1 MTNGRPTHYW
11 LRYTDGDGAWNR
23 RGPAPGEEL
32 AALRRGIGRDPGT
45 VASMWPYY
53 TQLDDAGRRTERL
66 EAEHLALTLF
76 AVHQQSQARPVHRTG
91 VGLGTA
97 LLALRRSG
105 KFSEEALDR
114 RVGAAA
120 TATST
125 GEVAHHLRGLV
136 TQLRGVSDVA
146 GLDYTRLF
154 RDLRNW
160 HIAERRAE
168 VRRRWGGQYFAWTR
182 ETADTAVSPSPTHSE
197 ENQ

>member
-1 MTNGRPTHYW
+1 MTDGPPHFW
-11 LRYTDGDGAWNR
+11 LRHTDGEGTWNT
-23 RGPAPGEEL
+23 RGPIPGEAL
-32 AALRRGIGRDPGT
+32 AALRRGIGREPGT

-53 TQLDDAGRRTERL
+53 TQLDDTGRATDRL
-66 EAEHLALTLF
+66 QAEHLALTLF
-76 AVHQQSQARPVHRTG
+76 AVHQQSQPRPAHRTG

-97 LLALRRSG
+97 LLTLRRSAT
-105 KFSEEALDR
+105 FSEEALDR
-114 RVGAAA
+114 RFGAAA

-136 TQLRGVSDVA
+136 TQLRGVAAVP

-154 RDLRNW
+154 RDLWDWPDPDRQ
-160 HIAERRAE
+160 AK

-182 ETADTAVSPSPTHSE
+182 ETPGAPAAASPTDPE